1 MPTTFDVKTQGVDH
15 LIDRL
20 KGFEPEVYKVMV
32 REIKVATDKVGATAR
47 GLLPAQAIESE
58 SGAGWGP
65 WEQGRLDYDGS
76 TVASSIKSSYRSR
89 RIGGQ
94 RYVMGLVNTKSAPG
108 AVYALAGSKT
118 ANQFSGA
125 LPATSLWPRALGPAW
140 HLKVDEAR
148 TDIETAIDKAAEAV
162 TRG

>member
-1 MPTTFDVKTQGVDH
+1 MVATFDVKTQGVDH

-32 REIKVATDKVGATAR
+32 REIKVASDKVAGTAR

-58 SGAGWGP
+58 SGAGWGI
-65 WEQGRLDYDGS
+65 WGGRLDYDGS
-76 TVASSIKSSYRSR
+76 VIASSIKSSYRSR

-118 ANQFSGA
+118 VNQFSEA